1 MSRIKEKD
9 YHADAASV
17 QLQMDEYKMRL
28 SKIPAVFRNTGFLA
42 VALLFG
48 QAGNAEPDTYVRA
61 GAIVDVEAGEI
72 LEDRTIAIE
81 DGMIVAIARSGDTP
95 IPAGSELIDLSDYT
109 LLPGLIDAHTHL
121 LHDSDDHGLKTLVV
135 SLPEATINGVKNA
148 AATLQSGFTT
158 VRNVGAPGYAD
169 VALRDA
175 IAAGE
180 VAGPRMLVSGPP
192 IGITGGHCSDRNLLP
207 HEYGVTGT
215 GVADGPWQVR
225 QKVRENVKF
234 GVDLIKTCTTG
245 GVLSKGT
252 KLDAVQ
258 YTLEEVEALVD
269 EAHAHGR
276 KVAVHAH
283 GTAGI
288 RNAILA
294 GADSVEHAS
303 FLDRDVIEL
312 AKEHGTTFVM
322 DIYVTE
328 HILSEGEKSGILP
341 ESLEKEREVGQIQRD
356 NFRRAHDAGVQMV
369 FGTDSGVFPHG
380 DNARQFARM
389 VEFGMTPAEAIRAA
403 TVGAADL
410 LGVGDQTGRIAEG
423 LQADLVAVAGN
434 PYQEIGILEQVVFVM
449 KGGVVYKQP

>member
-1 MSRIKEKD
+1 MINYIFSRILL
-9 YHADAASV
+9 V
-17 QLQMDEYKMRL
+17 L
-28 SKIPAVFRNTGFLA
+28 RNAGFIA
-42 VALLFG
+42 IALLFG

-61 GAIVDVEAGEI
+61 GAIVDVDAGEI
-72 LEDRTIAIE
+72 LRDRTIAIE
-81 DGMIVAIARSGDTP
+81 DGVIVAVVRSGDQAVP
-95 IPAGSELIDLSDYT
+95 PGSDVIDLSAYT
-109 LLPGLIDAHTHL
+109 LVPGLIDAHTHL
-121 LHDSDDHGLKTLVV
+121 LHDSDDHGLKSLVV

-148 AATLQSGFTT
+148 AATLQAGFTT

-192 IGITGGHCSDRNLLP
+192 VGITGGHCSDRNLLP
-207 HEYGVTGT
+207 YEYGVTGK

-225 QKVRENVKF
+225 RKVRENVKF

-252 KLDAVQ
+252 RLDAVQ
-258 YTLEEVEALVD
+258 YTLEELKALVD

-288 RNAILA
+288 RNALLA
-294 GADSVEHAS
+294 GVDSIEHAS
-303 FLDRDVIEL
+303 FLTPDVIEL
-312 AKEHGTTFVM
+312 AGERGIPFVM

-328 HILSEGEKSGILP
+328 HILSEGEKGGVLP
-341 ESLEKEREVGQIQRD
+341 ESLEKERQVGQIQRES
-356 NFRRAHDAGVQMV
+356 FRRAHGAGIEIV

-380 DNARQFARM
+380 DNARQFSRM

-403 TVGAADL
+403 TVRAAEL
-410 LGVGDQTGRIAEG
+410 LGIGDQVGRIAEG

-434 PYQEIGILEQVVFVM
+434 PLGEISTLEQVVFVM

>member
-1 MSRIKEKD
+1 
-9 YHADAASV
+9 
-17 QLQMDEYKMRL
+17 MRL
-28 SKIPAVFRNTGFLA
+28 SKFPAVLRNAGFLA

-48 QAGNAEPDTYVRA
+48 HAGNAEPDTYIRA
-61 GAIVDVEAGEI
+61 GAIVDAEAREI

-81 DGMIVAIARSGDTP
+81 DGVIVAVARSGDQP
-95 IPAGSELIDLSDYT
+95 IPPGSELIDLSSYT

-121 LHDSDDHGLKTLVV
+121 LHDSDDHGLRTLVV

-148 AATLQSGFTT
+148 AATLQAGFTT

-192 IGITGGHCSDRNLLP
+192 VGITGGHCSDNNLLP
-207 HEYGVTGT
+207 HKYGVTGT

-252 KLDAVQ
+252 RLDAVQ
-258 YTLEEVEALVD
+258 YTLEELKALVN

-303 FLDRDVIEL
+303 FLTDDVIEL
-312 AKEHGTTFVM
+312 AKERGTTFVM

-328 HILSEGEKSGILP
+328 HILSEGEKSGMLP

-356 NFRRAHDAGVQMV
+356 SFRKAHDAGIEIV
-369 FGTDSGVFPHG
+369 FGTDSGVYPHG
-380 DNARQFARM
+380 HNARQFSRM

-410 LGVGDQTGRIAEG
+410 LGIEDQTGRIAEG

-434 PYQEIGILEQVVFVM
+434 PLEEIDILEQIVFVM

>member
-1 MSRIKEKD
+1 MSPEC
-9 YHADAASV
+9 SV
-17 QLQMDEYKMRL
+17 SYL
-28 SKIPAVFRNTGFLA
+28 SISTKILIVLRNTVFLA
-42 VALLFG
+42 IALLLG
-48 QAGNAEPDTYVRA
+48 SVGSAEPDMYVRA
-61 GAIVDVEAGEI
+61 GAMIDVEAGEI
-72 LEDRTIAIE
+72 LRDPTIAIE
-81 DGMIVAIARSGDTP
+81 GGVIVAVTGPGGQQVS
-95 IPAGSELIDLSDYT
+95 AGVELIDLSGYT

-148 AATLQSGFTT
+148 AATLRAGFTT

-180 VAGPRMLVSGPP
+180 VAGPRMVVSGPP
-192 IGITGGHCSDRNLLP
+192 VGITGGHCSDRNLLP
-207 HEYGVTGT
+207 YEYGVTGN

-225 QKVRENVKF
+225 RKVRENVKF

-252 KLDAVQ
+252 RLDAVQ
-258 YTLEEVEALVD
+258 YTLEELQALVD

-303 FLDRDVIEL
+303 FLNDDVINL
-312 AKEHGTTFVM
+312 AKERGTTFVM

-328 HILSEGEKSGILP
+328 HILSEGEKSGVLP
-341 ESLEKEREVGQIQRD
+341 ESLDKEREVGQIQRES
-356 NFRRAHDAGVQMV
+356 FRKAHNAGVEIV
-369 FGTDSGVFPHG
+369 FGTDSGVYPHG
-380 DNARQFARM
+380 DNARQLLRM
-389 VEFGMTPAEAIRAA
+389 VAFGMTPAEVIRSA
-403 TVGAADL
+403 TVRAADL
-410 LGVGDQTGRIAEG
+410 LGVGDQVGRITEG
-423 LQADLVAVAGN
+423 LQADLVAVDGN
-434 PYQEIGILEQVVFVM
+434 PLEEIGVLEEVVFVM
-449 KGGVVYKQP
+449 KSGVIYKQP